1 MTIKRI
7 GVIGAGMMGG
17 GIAHVAAMSGYEVI
31 LCDIEQKFVEGAV
44 KRAADLMDKH
54 IAKQKMTVEDKNAIL
69 KRITTTTNIED
80 FTDVDF
86 VLEAIIEDLEVKKKL
101 FAQLDTICK
110 ADTVFATNTSSMSIT
125 ALAAATSRPEKF
137 VGMHFFN
144 PAQVMKLVE
153 VIRGYKTSDETMQ
166 SVIAIARTMGKSTVE
181 CKKDTPGFIV
191 NRILFAQF
199 FEAARMLEE
208 GVATVQDIDTA
219 VTLGL
224 NYPMGPFTLM
234 DFGGIDLGI
243 QVGDY
248 FYNETKDNKWN
259 PPHTLKALVKAGRT
273 GKKAGAGWYDYHK

>member
-17 GIAHVAAMSGYEVI
+17 GITHVAAMSGYEVI
-31 LCDIEQKFVEGAV
+31 LCDIEQRFVEGAV

-69 KRITTTTNIED
+69 KRITTTTSIED

-144 PAQVMKLVE
+144 PAQIMKLVE

-166 SVIAIARTMGKSTVE
+166 IVIGIAKAMGKSTVE

-248 FYNETKDNKWN
+248 FYNETKDSKWN